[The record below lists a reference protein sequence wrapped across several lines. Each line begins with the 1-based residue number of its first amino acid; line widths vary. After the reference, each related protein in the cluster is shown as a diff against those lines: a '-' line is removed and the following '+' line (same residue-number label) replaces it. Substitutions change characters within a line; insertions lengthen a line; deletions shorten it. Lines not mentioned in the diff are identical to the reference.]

1 MSTDQAPNSL
11 TEQKMHMLLEFHQM
25 CWNELSWRRT
35 AGYRTIIFG
44 LGYLS
49 GLLAVVA
56 FNHNMPNGIRIC
68 MAIVV
73 AIATLFGSGYL
84 ASNYYKY
91 TAAFKKCVAIEEY
104 VGAYNA
110 DFLGALGPLMPPG
123 RKTWANLPLH
133 RNPVCIWS
141 ILAFAAGGLVTAF
154 AILLM

>member
-1 MSTDQAPNSL
+1 MTTELNDSTSS
-11 TEQKMHMLLEFHQM
+11 EQKLHILLSFHQL

-56 FNHNMPNGIRIC
+56 FNHNMPYGIRVC

-84 ASNYYKY
+84 VSNYYKY
-91 TAAFKKCVAIEEY
+91 TAAFRKCVAIEDH
-104 VGAYNA
+104 VGAFNP
-110 DFLGALGPLMPPG
+110 DFLGSLGALMEPG
-123 RKTWANLPLH
+123 RKVWANLPLH

>member
-1 MSTDQAPNSL
+1 MATEPTSAEMS
-11 TEQKMHMLLEFHQM
+11 EQKLRMLLEFHQM

-56 FNHNMPNGIRIC
+56 FNHSMPHGIRIC

-73 AIATLFGSGYL
+73 AIATVFGSGYL
-84 ASNYYKY
+84 VSNYYKY
-91 TAAFKKCVAIEEY
+91 TAAFKKCVAIEQY
-104 VGAYNA
+104 VGAYDS
-110 DFLGALGPLMPPG
+110 DFLGSLGALMPPG
-123 RKTWANLPLH
+123 RIKWAELPLH

>member
-1 MSTDQAPNSL
+1 MTTQPISPVLS
-11 TEQKMHMLLEFHQM
+11 EQKLHMLLEFHQM
-25 CWNELSWRRT
+25 SWNELSWRRT

-56 FNHNMPNGIRIC
+56 FNHDMPNGIRVC

-73 AIATLFGSGYL
+73 GIATLFGSGYL
-84 ASNYYKY
+84 VSNYYKY

-104 VGAYNA
+104 VGAYDA
-110 DFLGALGPLMPPG
+110 DFLGSFGALMPPG
-123 RKTWANLPLH
+123 RKTWANLPLY

-154 AILLM
+154 AILLG

>member
-1 MSTDQAPNSL
+1 
-11 TEQKMHMLLEFHQM
+11 MHMLLEFHQM

-56 FNHNMPNGIRIC
+56 FNHNMPGGIRIC

-73 AIATLFGSGYL
+73 AIATVFGSGYL
-84 ASNYYKY
+84 VSNYYKY
-91 TAAFKKCVAIEEY
+91 TAAFKKCVAIEQY
-104 VGAYNA
+104 VGAYDP
-110 DFLGALGPLMPPG
+110 DFLGQFGALMPEG
-123 RKTWANLPLH
+123 RIKWANLPLH

-154 AILLM
+154 AILLG

>member
-1 MSTDQAPNSL
+1 MSMPTADGELA
-11 TEQKMHMLLEFHQM
+11 EQKQQLLIEFHQM

-49 GLLAVVA
+49 GLLAVLA
-56 FNHNMPNGIRIC
+56 FNHNMPHGIRIC

-84 ASNYYKY
+84 VSNYYKY

-104 VGAYNA
+104 VGAYDN
-110 DFLGALGPLMPPG
+110 DFLGKLGPLMPPG
-123 RKTWANLPLH
+123 RKAWADLPLLK
-133 RNPVCIWS
+133 NPVCIWS
-141 ILAFAAGGLVTAF
+141 IIAFAAGGLVTAF
-154 AILLM
+154 AILMM

>member
-1 MSTDQAPNSL
+1 MNTDQTAGAL
-11 TEQKMHMLLEFHQM
+11 TEQKQRMLLEFHQM

-49 GLLAVVA
+49 ALLAVVA
-56 FNHNMPNGIRIC
+56 FNHNMPPGIRIC

-73 AIATLFGSGYL
+73 GIATVFGSGYL

-104 VGAYNA
+104 VGAF
-110 DFLGALGPLMPPG
+110 DDHFLGSLGALMPAG

>member
-1 MSTDQAPNSL
+1 MTTDPSAGALS
-11 TEQKMHMLLEFHQM
+11 EQKLHMLLEFHQM
-25 CWNELSWRRT
+25 CWTELSWRRT

-56 FNHNMPNGIRIC
+56 FNHNMPQGIRIC

-73 AIATLFGSGYL
+73 GIATFFGSGYL

-104 VGAYNA
+104 VGAFDSN
-110 DFLGALGPLMPPG
+110 FLGALGALMPPG
-123 RKTWANLPLH
+123 RKAWADLPLH

>member
-1 MSTDQAPNSL
+1 MSTDPTTGPL
-11 TEQKMHMLLEFHQM
+11 TEQKQQLLLSFHQM

-56 FNHNMPNGIRIC
+56 FNHNMPHGIRIC
-68 MAIVV
+68 MAVV
-73 AIATLFGSGYL
+73 VGIATVFGSGYL
-84 ASNYYKY
+84 CSNYYKY
-91 TAAFKKCVAIEEY
+91 SAAFEKCVAIEQY
-104 VGAYNA
+104 VGAFDA
-110 DFLGALGPLMPPG
+110 DFLGSLGALMPPG
-123 RKTWANLPLH
+123 RKSWAKLPLY

-141 ILAFAAGGLVTAF
+141 ILAFAAGGLVTTI